1 MERQISSKSLVQ
13 FESLGK
19 FLQDAWLIS
28 FVFVFMQDDKM
39 IAIPFVW
46 VIILFLIAIA
56 VNTIF
61 LKTGY
66 RLDVSLL
73 VSVIIGLT
81 VFLLGAPFWLFAAI
95 IVFSVWRIQE
105 RYAKIQEDAT
115 HDGPF
120 FSLLVAVFAFTY
132 FLAIALNKPD
142 ALRYIIL
149 LAIIGLVL
157 FMLDRMIV
165 QWLRSKGTN
174 QVSFSKVLII
184 YFSIISGASIIF
196 VLIVTIGNQGR
207 ELIVSLFGGIIEIV
221 LYPIGMFIEWLQN
234 IFTNA
239 INPQVVKPTIESG
252 VEDYEKFKD
261 TKQFEWLDLPKDLPL
276 IPIIIII
283 SIVVIGIIVWR
294 LSKFKTEK
302 IELANELAQ
311 FERSES
317 VQIQIEDE
325 KSFKW
330 HYSLETNLVRDE
342 YRKFEEQA
350 GYFGFKRQQNETIR
364 EWFKREEWKVSEQF
378 YEIYDV
384 VRYSG
389 LTMNSQDGK
398 WFMKELETL
407 TIKYLKEV

>member
-1 MERQISSKSLVQ
+1 MERQIPSKSLVQ

-28 FVFVFMQDDKM
+28 FVFVFMQDDTM

-46 VIILFLIAIA
+46 IIIMFLIAIA

-66 RLDVSLL
+66 RLAVSLL

-81 VFLLGAPFWLFAAI
+81 VFLFGGPFWLFAAI
-95 IVFSVWRIQE
+95 IVFSLWRIQE

-120 FSLLVAVFAFTY
+120 FSLLVGVFALTY
-132 FLAIALNKPD
+132 FLAIALNKTD

-184 YFSIISGASIIF
+184 YISITSGASIIF
-196 VLIVTIGNQGR
+196 ILIVTIGNKGR
-207 ELIVSLFGGIIEIV
+207 ELIVSLFGNIIETI

-239 INPQVVKPTIESG
+239 IRPGANKLTIQFGKEFDE
-252 VEDYEKFKD
+252 VEE
-261 TKQFEWLDLPKDLPL
+261 TKQVEWLDLPKDLPL
-276 IPIIIII
+276 IPIIITI

-302 IELANELAQ
+302 IEIANELAE

-317 VQIQIEDE
+317 VQTQIEDE
-325 KSFKW
+325 KSIKW
-330 HYSLETNLVRDE
+330 IYSLETNVVRDE

-389 LTMNSQDGK
+389 LTMNSQNGK
-398 WFMKELETL
+398 WFMKELENL